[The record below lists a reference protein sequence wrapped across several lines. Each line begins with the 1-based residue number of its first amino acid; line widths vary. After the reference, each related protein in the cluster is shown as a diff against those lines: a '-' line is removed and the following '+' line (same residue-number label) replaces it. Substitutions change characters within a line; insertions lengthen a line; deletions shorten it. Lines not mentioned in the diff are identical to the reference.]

1 MLIDKSAQKEESR
14 NIVRVISILLVGVS
28 MISFLRRG
36 DDSSPPRM
44 QGNLGLKASA
54 DRIFHNANADSSLPQ
69 VEQSA
74 ADSMTLRTLDG

>member
-1 MLIDKSAQKEESR
+1 
-14 NIVRVISILLVGVS
+14 

-44 QGNLGLKASA
+44 QQNSGLKASA
-54 DRIFHNANADSSLPQ
+54 NNYFQDFSSQMQIPLSSLPQ

-74 ADSMTLRTLDG
+74 ANSMTLRTLDG